1 MKAVAKYGYPI
12 GTRLMGG
19 DEMLFI
25 NLAYEEDPPLGIP
38 LSASDEPDRYCI
50 QLYHQTAT
58 QVNLSGKR
66 VLEVSCGHG
75 GGASYLTRTLQ
86 PACYTGLD
94 LNSAGIAFCRKRHQ
108 LPELDF
114 VHGDAEDLPFDDET
128 FDAVINVEASHH
140 YPHLPRF
147 LNEVARVL
155 CPGGHFLYAD
165 FRVSHL
171 VDGWESALAEVPLRF
186 ISQRVIDEEVKRG
199 MEKRSPRIEAV
210 ISRRLPRV
218 LQRFARDQAGIPGG
232 KLYDWAAGRGVLLP
246 HLLFSQR
253 LNATRLAINRVH
265 R

>member
-25 NLAYEEDPPLGIP
+25 NFAYEEDPPLGIP
-38 LSASDEPDRYCI
+38 LSESDEPDRYCI

-58 QVNLSGKR
+58 QIDLGGKR

-75 GGASYLTRTLQ
+75 GGASYLTRTFK
-86 PACYTGLD
+86 PASYTGLD

-108 LPELDF
+108 IPGLDF
-114 VHGDAEDLPFDDET
+114 VQGDAEDLPFDKES

-147 LNEVARVL
+147 FDEVARVL
-155 CPGGHFLYAD
+155 RPGGHLLYTD

-171 VDGWESALAEVPLRF
+171 VDDWEAVLAEVPLRLV
-186 ISQRVIDEEVKRG
+186 SKRVIDEEVKRG
-199 MEKRSPRIEAV
+199 MKERSPRIEAV
-210 ISRRLPRV
+210 ISRRLPKF
-218 LQRFARDQAGIPGG
+218 LQRYARDQAGIPGG
-232 KLYDWAAGRGVLLP
+232 SLYDWAQAGV
-246 HLLFSQR
+246 FSYR
-253 LNATRLAINRVH
+253 IYHFVKD
-265 R
+265 

>member
-86 PACYTGLD
+86 PASYTGLD

-108 LPELDF
+108 LPGLDF
-114 VHGDAEDLPFDDET
+114 VHGDAEDLPFDDES

-155 CPGGHFLYAD
+155 RPGGHFLYAD

-171 VDGWESALAEVPLRF
+171 VDAWESALAEAPLRLV
-186 ISQRVIDEEVKRG
+186 SQTIIDDAVKRG
-199 MEKRSPRIEAV
+199 MKERSPRIEAV
-210 ISRRLPRV
+210 IRRRLPGP
-218 LQRFARDQAGIPGG
+218 LQRFARDQAGVPGG
-232 KLYDWAAGRGVLLP
+232 SLYDWAQAGV
-246 HLLFSQR
+246 FSYR
-253 LNATRLAINRVH
+253 IYCFAKD
-265 R
+265 